1 MTSSFSACAVLIA
14 AIICEVIGTTFLAAT
29 QQFTRFW
36 PTLATALFYG
46 ASFHFLSISLRTL
59 PIGIAYAIWSG
70 LGIVLISLAGF
81 VFYRQLL
88 DGPAI
93 IGIALILTGVVVI
106 NLFSRSILH

>member
-1 MTSSFSACAVLIA
+1 MTSSFSAYAVLIA

-46 ASFHFLSISLRTL
+46 ASFYFLS
-59 PIGIAYAIWSG
+59 
-70 LGIVLISLAGF
+70 ISLAGF